1 MQNNIIPILVVFY
14 HFPNNFNL
22 YHANKDPDMTSH
34 FQNYASN
41 CFPLNYNDYEECVL
55 ISKANIEDN
64 ENYYQVFMI
73 ISLG

>member
-1 MQNNIIPILVVFY
+1 
-14 HFPNNFNL
+14 
-22 YHANKDPDMTSH
+22 MTSH

-41 CFPLNYNDYEECVL
+41 CFPLSYNDYEECVL